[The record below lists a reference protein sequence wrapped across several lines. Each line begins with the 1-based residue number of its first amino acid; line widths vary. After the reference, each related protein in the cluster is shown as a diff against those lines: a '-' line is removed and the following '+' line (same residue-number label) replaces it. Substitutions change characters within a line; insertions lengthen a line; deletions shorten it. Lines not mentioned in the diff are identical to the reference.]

1 MFRKWTNQL
10 LYQEKKNHKPK
21 NVLEMH
27 LKFSNPMYFLRFTL
41 IKQEELFVNRK
52 NYPKIYAKKNLFSI
66 ALA

>member
-1 MFRKWTNQL
+1 
-10 LYQEKKNHKPK
+10 
-21 NVLEMH
+21 MH

-52 NYPKIYAKKNLFSI
+52 NYPKIYTKKNLFSI